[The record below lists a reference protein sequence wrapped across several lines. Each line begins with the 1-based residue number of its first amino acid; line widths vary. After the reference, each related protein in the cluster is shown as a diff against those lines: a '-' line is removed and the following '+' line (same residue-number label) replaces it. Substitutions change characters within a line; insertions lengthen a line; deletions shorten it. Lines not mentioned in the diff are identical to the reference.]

1 MLLGFC
7 YLYKFAVLFLIFL
20 QKAENNRLKKNP
32 VSQNVVIL
40 LFGFFLN

>member
-20 QKAENNRLKKNP
+20 QKAENNRLKKN
-32 VSQNVVIL
+32 QL
-40 LFGFFLN
+40 AKML